1 MNQLTLRHIPK
12 NTESLLRLAAK
23 KNGKSLNKTAID
35 LLNKSLGLSESSRKK
50 RSFSNC
56 TGTWSKVDVKE
67 FNANTRIFETIDPE
81 VWK

>member
-23 KNGKSLNKTAID
+23 KSGKSLNKTAID
-35 LLNKSLGLSESSRKK
+35 LLNKSLGVSESSRKK
-50 RSFSNC
+50 RSFSAC
-56 TGTWSKVDVKE
+56 AGTWSEEDVKE
-67 FNANTRIFETIDPE
+67 FDANIKVFETIDPE

>member
-12 NTESLLRLAAK
+12 NTESLLRLTAK
-23 KNGKSLNKTAID
+23 KSGKSINKTAID
-35 LLNKSLGLSESSRKK
+35 LLNKSLGLSDSSRKK

-56 TGTWSKVDVKE
+56 TGTWSKNDVEE
-67 FNANTRIFETIDPE
+67 FEANTKVFETIDPD

>member
-23 KNGKSLNKTAID
+23 KSGKSLNKTAID
-35 LLNKSLGLSESSRKK
+35 LLNKSLGVSESSRKK
-50 RSFSNC
+50 RSFSGC
-56 TGTWSKVDVKE
+56 AGAWSKEDVE
-67 FNANTRIFETIDPE
+67 DFIANTRVFETIDPE